1 MQVAIVN
8 RKRRICRQVVD
19 RNALDINAVEK
30 AKASNVNTTPIPV
43 TSSSSKTLTDN
54 LNRNVLDSN
63 ALEMAKA
70 SNVNTTPIP
79 VTSSSSKTLS
89 DNLNR
94 SVLDSNALEMA
105 KASTVNT
112 TPILGTHNYNED
124 DMPLKS
130 GSWKRLGRKKKPR
143 SLVVHN
149 KSYGKRAVSDSE
161 GNQLNLPS
169 KRLQVLKVDEAVPFK
184 LAEVALQPRQEQ

>member
-1 MQVAIVN
+1 M
-8 RKRRICRQVVD
+8 
-19 RNALDINAVEK
+19 
-30 AKASNVNTTPIPV
+30 NTTPILV

-63 ALEMAKA
+63 ALETAKA
-70 SNVNTTPIP
+70 SNVNTTPIL

-89 DNLNR
+89 DNLYK

-112 TPILGTHNYNED
+112 TPNPGAHNSNED

-130 GSWKRLGRKKKPR
+130 GSWKQLGRKKKTKE
-143 SLVVHN
+143 S
-149 KSYGKRAVSDSE
+149 SCA
-161 GNQLNLPS
+161 
-169 KRLQVLKVDEAVPFK
+169 
-184 LAEVALQPRQEQ
+184 